1 MEIPE
6 IKGAL
11 EGAPYAKPKV
21 RKPGE
26 KDVEPTERIPFIE
39 IISEGQREGHQPP
52 TEDLHP
58 EAREDKKKEKKPT
71 PQGHVDIKV

>member
-6 IKGAL
+6 IIGAL

-26 KDVEPTERIPFIE
+26 KDVERTERIPFAE

-58 EAREDKKKEKKPT
+58 EAREKKDKKLP
-71 PQGHVDIKV
+71 PGHVDIKV